1 MPPEAPPVV
10 DEPFDS
16 APGSRPITTA
26 GDDTVNKLKR
36 ALADK
41 NKPLVVAAL
50 DRGGVSID
58 GDYLRVT
65 YSPENS
71 HYKKQ
76 IEARDKRIAIEDAC
90 EQVVGR
96 RLTLRASIDGGP
108 EIANDTPATD
118 KLKDLVDDNPKLRA
132 LVDKFHG
139 EIIEVIKP
147 EK

>member
-1 MPPEAPPVV
+1 M
-10 DEPFDS
+10 EPFDGAS
-16 APGSRPITTA
+16 GAPLAILT
-26 GDDTVNKLKR
+26 GDDPVNKIKR
-36 ALADK
+36 ALAEK

-50 DRGGVSID
+50 DRGAVSIER
-58 GDYLRVT
+58 DYFCVT

-96 RLTLRASIDGGP
+96 RLPLRASIDGALESASRPPRQEKG
-108 EIANDTPATD
+108 
-118 KLKDLVDDNPKLRA
+118 KSLVEDNPKLKA